1 MSHESEKMLN
11 CSNGTVHKKSLCLER
26 REVTDM
32 NNSKSMSK
40 NVCNSQRSVAIDFLR
55 VIAIGAVVWVPN
67 LPVPIISGGG
77 VEDFCLCRN
86 WFAF

>member
-1 MSHESEKMLN
+1 MLN

-55 VIAIGAVVWVPN
+55 VIAIVAVVCVHN

-77 VEDFCLCRN
+77 GGFLSLPQLVRFLKSVCRYS
-86 WFAF
+86 

>member
-1 MSHESEKMLN
+1 MLN

-55 VIAIGAVVWVPN
+55 VIAIVAVVCVHN

-77 VEDFCLCRN
+77 GGFWSLPQLVRFLKSVCRYS
-86 WFAF
+86 

>member
-1 MSHESEKMLN
+1 MLN

-55 VIAIGAVVWVPN
+55 VIAIVAVVCVHN

-77 VEDFCLCRN
+77 GGFLSLPQLVLSLKLVCRYS
-86 WFAF
+86 